1 MNSQQVDAKL
11 HKVQESGIKKKA
23 GRPKLNKDSNEN
35 PEYKIKNKVG
45 RKPGPKP
52 TIEIIEQRK
61 LRGKESQRRYQ
72 MKKKQELERLRNLEQ
87 ELKIMKRYNST
98 EYIKGLKRYI
108 KELKDE
114 RLTFK
119 KESEEMKKEN
129 EILKMEIDEFKVEKK
144 KLDKEKNEFEEMI
157 KDLETKFSNNKDIK
171 EIEIIEE
178 KEIIKES
185 EEMDYNEEKN
195 DNDNIQNEQVYI
207 GEFNINQYN
216 DYIQYLNTDVLLD
229 ENSLVDFDDNLLSE
243 YIDEN
248 NYIRDDRDK
257 DLLVYKYDFD
267 FLVCCKFRP
276 KAKVGFNDVERIFNA
291 ASFYNSQGVI
301 ITNTDYSPKAQ
312 FIAKKSNIIL
322 SYSNNIVKDLNLFI
336 EKRLDKDELDI
347 LYNILYE

>member
-11 HKVQESGIKKKA
+11 HKVQESAIKKKA
-23 GRPKLNKDSNEN
+23 GRPKLNKDLNEN
-35 PEYKIKNKVG
+35 PECKIKSKVG

-61 LRGKESQRRYQ
+61 IRGKESQRRYQ
-72 MKKKQELERLRNLEQ
+72 MKKKQELNRLKDLEQ

-114 RLTFK
+114 RLAFK
-119 KESEEMKKEN
+119 KENEEIKKEN
-129 EILKMEIDEFKVEKK
+129 EILKMEIDEFKTEKK
-144 KLDKEKNEFEEMI
+144 KLDKEKTEFEEMI
-157 KDLETKFSNNKDIK
+157 KDLEIKFSNNKDIK

-178 KEIIKES
+178 KEINKES
-185 EEMDYNEEKN
+185 EEMDYNEEEKI
-195 DNDNIQNEQVYI
+195 DNDNVQNEQILDYKD
-207 GEFNINQYN
+207 NIIQFLELNEYEIN
-216 DYIQYLNTDVLLD
+216 ENFIKDYIHN
-229 ENSLVDFDDNLLSE
+229 
-243 YIDEN
+243 
-248 NYIRDDRDK
+248 DRDK

-301 ITNTDYSPKAQ
+301 VTNTDFSPKAQ
-312 FIAKKSNIIL
+312 YIAKKSNIIL

-336 EKRLDKDELDI
+336 EKKLDKEELDI
-347 LYNILYE
+347 LYDILYE